1 MMSVIPPNAPTGKSA
16 HVDTFCRD
24 HLPPLETWPAMDYST
39 LPELVHPGQ
48 LNCATELLD
57 RNIEKGNGERTAFL
71 FPGGRWTY
79 RDLLEMSNR
88 IAHALVD
95 DLGVVPGNR
104 VLLRGPNSPMMV
116 ACWFAIVKVG
126 AVVVCTMPLLRVRE
140 LTYIADKA
148 EISLALCDA
157 RFAPECETA
166 MRQTGAGTARTGG
179 RTVRFASNEP
189 GSLETMMTGKPA
201 TFVNCD
207 TAADDTVLIAF
218 TSGTTGNA
226 KGTMHFH
233 RDVMAICDC
242 FPPSVAGLSRDDIC
256 CGSPPFAFTFGL
268 GGLVLFPMRV
278 GAASLLLE
286 QAAPP
291 QLIKGIQEHR
301 PTICWTSPTAYR
313 AMLGMLG
320 QHDVSSLAKCVSA
333 GEHLPRP
340 TFEAWERATGVRIID
355 GIGATEML
363 HIFISASGDDI
374 RPGSTGRVVRGY
386 EARCVDATG
395 LDVPRNEIGRLAV
408 RGPTGCRYLG
418 DLERQRG
425 YVEYGW
431 NITGDSFRQ
440 DEDGYF
446 WYVARTDD
454 MIITGGHNV
463 SGAEVEN
470 VLLEHAAVQECGVV
484 AAPDEERGHVVK
496 AFIVLRQGQT
506 ASPELARELQDFV
519 KAEIAPYKYP
529 RRVEFVEKLP
539 RTETGKLQRFR
550 LRESTVARETRAG
563 GNRESEGAV

>member
-1 MMSVIPPNAPTGKSA
+1 MTNLPSPNAPSGVSA
-16 HVDTFCRD
+16 HTDSFCRD
-24 HLPPLETWPAMDYST
+24 QLPPTDLWPVMDFGA
-39 LPELVHPGQ
+39 LPELAYPAQ

-57 RNIEKGNGERTAFL
+57 RMVEAGHADRTAFL

-79 RDLLEMSNR
+79 RDVLEVSNR
-88 IAHALVD
+88 IAHTLVE

-116 ACWFAIVKVG
+116 ACWFAIVKAG

-148 EISLALCDA
+148 EITLALCDA

-166 MRQTGAGTARTGG
+166 MRQTGAGTPRPDG
-179 RTVRFASNEP
+179 RTVLFATDAP
-189 GSLETMMTGKPA
+189 DSLEQMMAAKQA
-201 TFVNCD
+201 TFANVD

-242 FPPSVAGLSRDDIC
+242 FPRSVAGLSRDDIC

-291 QLIKGIQEHR
+291 QLIAGIHEHR
-301 PTICWTSPTAYR
+301 PTVCWTSPTAYR
-313 AMLGMLG
+313 AMLGMLDKY
-320 QHDVSSLAKCVSA
+320 DVSSLQKCVSA
-333 GEHLPRP
+333 GEHLPRA
-340 TFEAWERATGVRIID
+340 TFDAWEKATGVRIID

-363 HIFISASGDDI
+363 HIFISASRDDI
-374 RPGSTGRVVRGY
+374 RPGSTGRVIPGY
-386 EARCVDATG
+386 EARCVDGAG
-395 LDVPRNEIGRLAV
+395 VEVPRGEIGRLAV

-425 YVEYGW
+425 YVEDGW
-431 NITGDSFRQ
+431 NVTGDSFRQ
-440 DEDGYF
+440 DDAGYF

-470 VLLEHAAVQECGVV
+470 VLLEHRAVQECGVV
-484 AAPDEERGHVVK
+484 AAPDDERGHVVK
-496 AFIVLRQGQT
+496 AFIVLRPGIAQ
-506 ASPELARELQDFV
+506 SPELARELQDFV

-529 RRVEFVEKLP
+529 RRVEFVERLP
-539 RTETGKLQRFR
+539 RTDTGKLQRFR
-550 LRESTVARETRAG
+550 LRELGT
-563 GNRESEGAV
+563 GNREQAKPK

>member
-1 MMSVIPPNAPTGKSA
+1 MAKAPTGRSA

-24 HLPPLETWPAMDYST
+24 HLPPQELWPVMDYGAV
-39 LPELVHPGQ
+39 PELAYPAQ
-48 LNCATELLD
+48 LNCAAELLD
-57 RNIEKGNGERTAFL
+57 RNIENGNGDRTAF
-71 FPGGRWTY
+71 FYPGGRWTY
-79 RDLLEMSNR
+79 QDMFEMANR
-88 IAHALVD
+88 IANVLVT

-104 VLLRGPNSPMMV
+104 ILLRGPNSPMMV

-140 LTYIADKA
+140 LSYIADKA

-157 RFAPECETA
+157 RYAHECETA
-166 MRQTGAGTARTGG
+166 MRQTVGGSPRGG
-179 RTVRFASNEP
+179 RTVHFASNDPE
-189 GSLETMMTGKPA
+189 SLETLMVGKPA
-201 TFVNCD
+201 TFTNCD

-242 FPPSVAGLSRDDIC
+242 FPRSVAEISRDDIC

-291 QLIKGIQEHR
+291 LLIKGIHEHR
-301 PTICWTSPTAYR
+301 PTMCWTSPTAYR
-313 AMLGMLG
+313 AMLGMLD
-320 QHDVSSLAKCVSA
+320 QHDVSSLKKCVSA
-333 GEHLPRP
+333 GEHLPRA
-340 TFEAWERATGVRIID
+340 TFDAWERATGVKIID

-363 HIFISASGDDI
+363 HIFVSASGKDI
-374 RPGSTGRVVRGY
+374 RPGSTGRVVPGY
-386 EARCVDATG
+386 EARCVDETG
-395 LDVPRNEIGRLAV
+395 AEVPRNEIGRLAV
-408 RGPTGCRYLG
+408 RGPTGCRYLA

-425 YVEYGW
+425 YVENGW
-431 NITGDSFRQ
+431 NVTGDSFRQ
-440 DEDGYF
+440 DDEGYF

-470 VLLEHAAVQECGVV
+470 VLLEHSAVQECGVV
-484 AAPDEERGHVVK
+484 AAPDDERGHVVK
-496 AFIVLRQGQT
+496 AFIVLRPSHA
-506 ASPELARELQDFV
+506 ASAELARELQDFV
-519 KAEIAPYKYP
+519 KATIAPYKYP
-529 RRVEFVEKLP
+529 RRVEFVDALP
-539 RTETGKLQRFR
+539 KTETGKLQRFK
-550 LRESTVARETRAG
+550 LREPAAQQEQGS
-563 GNRESEGAV
+563 

>member
-1 MMSVIPPNAPTGKSA
+1 MPNAPTGTSA

-24 HLPPLETWPAMDYST
+24 NLPPADLWPQMDFSSR
-39 LPELVHPGQ
+39 PELAYPSQ

-57 RNIEKGNGERTAFL
+57 RMVDAGNGNRTAFL

-79 RDLLEMSNR
+79 RDVLDMANR
-88 IAHALVD
+88 IANVLVN

-140 LTYIADKA
+140 LAYIADKA

-157 RFAPECETA
+157 RFAAECETA
-166 MRQTGAGTARTGG
+166 MTQTAAGTPRARG
-179 RTVRFASNEP
+179 RTVRFETNDA
-189 GSLETMMTGKPA
+189 GSLETMLVAKPA
-201 TFVNCD
+201 TFTNCD

-242 FPPSVAGLSRDDIC
+242 FPRSVAKLTRDDIC

-268 GGLVLFPMRV
+268 GGLVFFPMRV
-278 GAASLLLE
+278 GAAALLLE

-291 QLIKGIQEHR
+291 FLIKGIHEHR
-301 PTICWTSPTAYR
+301 PTVCWTSPTAYR

-320 QHDVSSLAKCVSA
+320 QHDVSSLRMCVSA
-333 GEHLPRP
+333 GEHLPKA
-340 TFEAWERATGVRIID
+340 TFEAWEGATGISIID

-374 RPGSTGRVVRGY
+374 RPGATGRVIAGY
-386 EARCVDATG
+386 EARCVDANG
-395 LDVPRNEIGRLAV
+395 SEVPRGEIGRLAV
-408 RGPTGCRYLG
+408 RGPTGCRYLA
-418 DLERQRG
+418 DVDRQRG
-425 YVEYGW
+425 YVENGW
-431 NITGDSFRQ
+431 NITGDSFR
-440 DEDGYF
+440 EDAEGYF

-470 VLLEHAAVQECGVV
+470 VLLEHRAVQECGVV
-484 AAPDEERGHVVK
+484 AVPDEERGHVVK
-496 AFIVLRQGQT
+496 AFIVLRAGF
-506 ASPELARELQDFV
+506 ASTPELARELQEFV
-519 KAEIAPYKYP
+519 KSEIAPYKYP
-529 RRVEFVEKLP
+529 RRVEFVDALP
-539 RTETGKLQRFR
+539 KTETGKLQRFR
-550 LRESTVARETRAG
+550 LRESGVREQGT
-563 GNRESEGAV
+563 GNRERGLSE

>member
-1 MMSVIPPNAPTGKSA
+1 
-16 HVDTFCRD
+16 
-24 HLPPLETWPAMDYST
+24 MDFST
-39 LPELVHPGQ
+39 LPELAYPAQ

-57 RNIEKGNGERTAFL
+57 RRVTAGDGDRTAFM

-79 RDLLEMSNR
+79 RDVLEMSNR
-88 IAHALVD
+88 IAHVLVE

-140 LTYIADKA
+140 LTYISDKA
-148 EISLALCDA
+148 EISLALCDV
-157 RFAPECETA
+157 RFVAECESA
-166 MRQTGAGTARTGG
+166 MSRRASGEDRAG
-179 RTVRFASNEP
+179 RTVSFATNEP
-189 GSLETMMTGKPA
+189 GSLEALMVGKPA
-201 TFVNCD
+201 TFENVD

-242 FPPSVAGLSRDDIC
+242 FPRSVARLSSDDVC

-291 QLIKGIQEHR
+291 HLIKGIHEFR
-301 PTICWTSPTAYR
+301 PTVCWTSPTAYR
-313 AMLGMLG
+313 AMLGMLA
-320 QHDVSSLAKCVSA
+320 QHDVSSLTKCVSA
-333 GEHLPRP
+333 GEHLPRA
-340 TFEAWERATGVRIID
+340 TFEAWERATGIRIID

-363 HIFISASGDDI
+363 HIFISTSGDDI
-374 RPGSTGRVVRGY
+374 RPGSTGRAIPGY
-386 EARCVDATG
+386 SARCVDFTG
-395 LDVPRNEIGRLAV
+395 NEVPRGEIGRLAV
-408 RGPTGCRYLG
+408 RGPTGCRYL
-418 DLERQRG
+418 DDAERQRG
-425 YVEYGW
+425 YVEHGW
-431 NITGDSFRQ
+431 NVTGDSFRQ

-446 WYVARTDD
+446 WYEARTDD

-470 VLLEHAAVQECGVV
+470 VLLEHPAVQECGVV
-484 AAPDEERGHVVK
+484 AAPDEERGNVVK
-496 AFIVLRQGQT
+496 AFIVVRPGFEAT
-506 ASPELARELQDFV
+506 PELARELQDFV
-519 KAEIAPYKYP
+519 KREIAPYKYP

-550 LRESTVARETRAG
+550 LREQEQEPGEPGS
-563 GNRESEGAV
+563 GNREPKQPA

>member
-1 MMSVIPPNAPTGKSA
+1 MPNAPHGSSA
-16 HVDTFCRD
+16 HADTFCRD
-24 HLPPLETWPAMDYST
+24 HLPPRELWPQMDFG
-39 LPELVHPGQ
+39 LPELGYPAQ

-57 RNIEKGNGERTAFL
+57 RNVTDGNGDRTAFL

-79 RDLLEMSNR
+79 RDVLEMANR
-88 IAHALVD
+88 IAHVLVD

-157 RFAPECETA
+157 RFAAECETA
-166 MRQTGAGTARTGG
+166 LGQTAAGARRVGG
-179 RTVRFASNEP
+179 RTVQFASNEP
-189 GSLETMMTGKPA
+189 GALETLMTGKPA
-201 TFVNCD
+201 TFANCD

-242 FPPSVAGLSRDDIC
+242 FPRSVAQLSRDDIC

-291 QLIKGIQEHR
+291 LLIKGIHEHR
-301 PTICWTSPTAYR
+301 PTVCWTSPTAYR

-320 QHDVSSLAKCVSA
+320 QHDVSSLTKCVSA
-333 GEHLPRP
+333 GEHLPRA
-340 TFEAWERATGVRIID
+340 TFEAWENATGIRIID

-363 HIFISASGDDI
+363 HIFISASGDDV

-386 EARCVDATG
+386 EARCVDGNGAEVARG
-395 LDVPRNEIGRLAV
+395 EIGRLAV
-408 RGPTGCRYLG
+408 RGPTGCRYLS
-418 DLERQRG
+418 DPDRQRG
-425 YVEYGW
+425 YVENGW
-431 NITGDSFRQ
+431 NITGDTFRQ
-440 DEDGYF
+440 DDAGYF

-470 VLLEHAAVQECGVV
+470 VLLEHGAVQECGVV

-496 AFIVLRQGQT
+496 AFIVLRPGHVAT
-506 ASPELARELQDFV
+506 PELARELQDHV
-519 KAEIAPYKYP
+519 KAQIAPYKYP
-529 RRVEFVEKLP
+529 RRLEFVDALP
-539 RTETGKLQRFR
+539 KTETGKLQRYR
-550 LRESTVARETRAG
+550 LRESESGREPGT
-563 GNRESEGAV
+563 GNRERTVES